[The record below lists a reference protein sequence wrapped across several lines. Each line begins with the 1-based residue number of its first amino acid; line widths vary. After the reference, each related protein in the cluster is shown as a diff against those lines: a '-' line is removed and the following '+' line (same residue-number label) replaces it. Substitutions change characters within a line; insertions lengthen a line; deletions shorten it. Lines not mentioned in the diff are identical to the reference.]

1 MRSNFLSRVESL
13 VTIIACKGTKTG
25 LQLNSKAMAVFV
37 FIEKKYRGTVL
48 LIKIRYCKNV

>member
-48 LIKIRYCKNV
+48 LIKIRYCTNV